1 MSNPTEKA
9 SPELSIKAA
18 IAADASTRFSFERTM
33 LSHERTQMSW
43 VRTATSLI
51 TFGFTIYKFFQFE
64 IGASIRPRTQQI
76 IGPREFAMIMISI
89 GLVALL
95 IATIQNYQYRQNL
108 RKQHLEVPLSL
119 SSLVGALV
127 SALGLFSML
136 AAIFRW

>member
-1 MSNPTEKA
+1 MSNPRETMPAEI
-9 SPELSIKAA
+9 SIKEA
-18 IAADASTRFSFERTM
+18 IATDASTRFSFERTL
-33 LSHERTQMSW
+33 LSHERTLMAW
-43 VRTATSLI
+43 IRTAASLI
-51 TFGFTIYKFFQFE
+51 TFGFTIYKFFQLE
-64 IGASIRPRTQQI
+64 IGASVQHRTHQV
-76 IGPREFAMIMISI
+76 IGPREYAMFMIAI